1 MRKRARV
8 LEDAARAAPDA
19 TMAST
24 FDAHRMET
32 YLYLKEPAKAER
44 LLAQR
49 EAEMPQDYNPPARL
63 ARVLFE
69 EKKLPQA
76 EAAVDRA
83 LAKMDR
89 GQRRV
94 GILGLKADILA
105 AEGKSATAVLREQL
119 EVLRSLPGTQRRP
132 AMEAAIERK
141 LGSAS
146 R

>member
-1 MRKRARV
+1 
-8 LEDAARAAPDA
+8 
-19 TMAST
+19 MAST

-44 LLAQR
+44 LLAGR
-49 EAEMPQDYNPPARL
+49 EKEMPDDYNPPARL
-63 ARVLFE
+63 ARVYLE
-69 EKKLPQA
+69 QNRLPEA

-94 GILGLKADILA
+94 GILGLKAKILK
-105 AEGKSATAVLREQL
+105 AEGKPVTAVLREQL
-119 EVLRSLPGTQRRP
+119 DVLRSLPSTQRRP
-132 AMEAAIERK
+132 EMEADLERQ
-141 LGSAS
+141 LGTAS